1 MSEFEVKRKDI
12 DEISILYLKG
22 YLDAHTASDFESA
35 LDKLVCEER
44 VRIIVNLSELVY
56 ISSAGLGVF
65 MGFIED
71 IRKKDGDIKMAEP
84 SKKVMRVFE
93 LLGFQVL
100 YQIFENEQEAVE
112 KYSTSKK

>member
-12 DEISILYLKG
+12 DDISILYLKG

-35 LDKLVCEER
+35 LDKLVGEER

-112 KYSTSKK
+112 KYNTSKK